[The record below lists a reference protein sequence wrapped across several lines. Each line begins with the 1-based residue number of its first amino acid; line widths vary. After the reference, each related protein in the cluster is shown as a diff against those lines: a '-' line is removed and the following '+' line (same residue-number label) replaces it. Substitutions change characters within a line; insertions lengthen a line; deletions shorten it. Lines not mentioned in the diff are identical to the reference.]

1 MQGTARRSP
10 RVLVVE
16 DQMTVA
22 VYIATLLEDI
32 GCAPVGP
39 VGHVT
44 TALPLALTEPLDAAL
59 LDIDLAGDSV
69 EPIAD
74 VLERRNIPY
83 AVVTAYRRD
92 RVPCCRVGPIS
103 ASRSWTARS
112 RPWSPTSSA
121 TTDPAHA
128 AASA

>member
-22 VYIATLLEDI
+22 VYIATLLEDL

-44 TALPLALTEPLDAAL
+44 TALPLALSEPLDAAL

-83 AVVTAYRRD
+83 ALVTAYRRD
-92 RVPCCRVGPIS
+92 RVPTRLQGRPYLSKPFMDREIATLVSNLVG
-103 ASRSWTARS
+103 
-112 RPWSPTSSA
+112 
-121 TTDPAHA
+121 DF
-128 AASA
+128 

>member
-22 VYIATLLEDI
+22 VYIATLLEDL

-83 AVVTAYRRD
+83 ALVTAYRRD
-92 RVPCCRVGPIS
+92 RVPARLQGRPYLSKPFMDREIASLVSDLVGS
-103 ASRSWTARS
+103 F
-112 RPWSPTSSA
+112 
-121 TTDPAHA
+121 
-128 AASA
+128 

>member
-1 MQGTARRSP
+1 
-10 RVLVVE
+10 
-16 DQMTVA
+16 MTVA
-22 VYIATLLEDI
+22 IYIATLLEDL

-44 TALPLALTEPLDAAL
+44 TALPLARSEPLDAAL

-83 AVVTAYRRD
+83 ALVTAYRRD
-92 RVPCCRVGPIS
+92 RVPTRLRGRPYLSKPFMDREIATLVSNLVG
-103 ASRSWTARS
+103 
-112 RPWSPTSSA
+112 
-121 TTDPAHA
+121 DF
-128 AASA
+128 